1 VFAGRDTPPVRVA
14 RLRAE
19 GRIAEIGPADLA
31 LTRAEAAVLLRA
43 AEVALGE
50 QDLAD
55 LHRRTEGWAVGL
67 YLAALSLRE
76 GGSLASAAASFDG
89 GDRFVSEYIQ
99 SEFLEQ
105 IPPGQRCS

>member
-1 VFAGRDTPPVRVA
+1 M
-14 RLRAE
+14 
-19 GRIAEIGPADLA
+19 
-31 LTRAEAAVLLRA
+31 
-43 AEVALGE
+43 
-50 QDLAD
+50 
-55 LHRRTEGWAVGL
+55 

-76 GGSLASAAASFDG
+76 GCSPASAAAFFDG